1 MVSEEAPK
9 RMQDWNLGM
18 KLIFIFRDPIDRA
31 YSHYCMLLRAGGAT
45 DDIEAEMT
53 KDRRLI
59 QEGLYFK
66 HLNRFGEYFLED
78 QIRCLVFDDL
88 KEDPEGF
95 LRQVYSFLGVEE
107 VDDEEMI
114 NRKYHSRKARPRSDV
129 MHQVA
134 TSLLWG
140 AKHAGRWG
148 ARAVHYLRKSR
159 VAEIYNW
166 LNGGDE
172 FPPLPEHKRK
182 ELRAFY
188 ADDVEHLSEHLNRD
202 LASEWL

>member
-1 MVSEEAPK
+1 MS
-9 RMQDWNLGM
+9 
-18 KLIFIFRDPIDRA
+18 
-31 YSHYCMLLRAGGAT
+31 
-45 DDIEAEMT
+45 

-66 HLNRFGEYFLED
+66 HLNRFREHFPED
-78 QIRCLVFDDL
+78 QIGCFVFEDL
-88 KEDPEGF
+88 KEDPAGF
-95 LRQVYSFLGVEE
+95 LREVYSFLGVEE
-107 VDDEEMI
+107 VVDQEMI

-129 MHQVA
+129 MHQVS

-148 ARAVHYLRKSR
+148 ARAVHYLRRSK

-166 LNGGDE
+166 LNGGNE

-188 ADDVEHLSEHLNRD
+188 AKDMERLSSYMNRD
-202 LASEWL
+202 LTAEWLQ